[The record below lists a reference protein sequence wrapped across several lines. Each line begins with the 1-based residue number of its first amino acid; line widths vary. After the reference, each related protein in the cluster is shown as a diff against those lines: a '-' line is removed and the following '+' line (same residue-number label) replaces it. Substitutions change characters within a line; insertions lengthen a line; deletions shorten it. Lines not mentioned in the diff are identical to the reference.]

1 MMGGIHK
8 LVFLCTI
15 KKHLKMEKYSD
26 NRNKCKGT
34 VFLENNLNEGQ
45 HKTTEREGILYSCV
59 RSPPVNT

>member
-1 MMGGIHK
+1 
-8 LVFLCTI
+8 
-15 KKHLKMEKYSD
+15 MEKYSD